1 MSLPL
6 ERGTSD
12 LSILAALKTNIFGL
26 RKAATWSAFLSG
38 LIIVLISSTGPL
50 AILFQAAKAAN
61 FTSAQTASW
70 LLTIF
75 IGSGVFGL
83 ALTLRH
89 GMPIIG
95 AWGSA
100 TTALLVTA
108 LPLHELPEVVGAYFI
123 ASSALLLVGITGIF
137 GRLINLVP
145 RPVVMAMLA
154 GVLFN
159 FGVNIFTTL
168 ESDYLLGIAM
178 IFTYFLG
185 RRYKL
190 RAPVVGSLFVGLL
203 IAGTQGKLVNP
214 HIGIAIAKPI
224 WVDPTFSFAAIIT
237 LALPIFLLVL
247 TTQDATGIAVLINSG
262 YQAPKN
268 SIVALGGALS
278 ILGAGFGGSGVNLS
292 AITAAIGTQEHA
304 DPNPKTRYFA
314 GVSASVFYL
323 LLGLFG
329 ATVAGLFSTLP
340 PLLLAVLAG
349 LALLPVIGSATF
361 EALADGDY
369 REAALVT
376 LLVTIS
382 GVSAWQLGA
391 QFWGLVAGIL
401 VHQITS
407 WKFPKTKNK

>member
-12 LSILAALKTNIFGL
+12 LNVGAALRVNLSGL
-26 RKAATWSAFLSG
+26 TKAATWSAFFSG
-38 LIIVLISSTGPL
+38 LIIVLISATGPL

-61 FTSAQTASW
+61 FTSGQTASW

-75 IGSGVFGL
+75 IGAGAFGL
-83 ALTLRH
+83 VLTLRF
-89 GMPIIG
+89 GIPIIG
-95 AWGSA
+95 AWGAA

-108 LPLHELPEVVGAYFI
+108 LPLHRLSEVVGAYFI
-123 ASSALLLVGITGIF
+123 ASAALLLVGVTGIF
-137 GRLINLVP
+137 GRLIDLVP

-154 GVLFN
+154 GVLFR
-159 FGVNIFTTL
+159 FGVDIFSSL

-178 IFTYFLG
+178 IVIFFLG
-185 RRYKL
+185 RRFKW
-190 RAPVVGSLFVGLL
+190 RAPVMGSLFVGLA
-203 IAGTQGKLVNP
+203 IAGAQSKLVNP

-224 WVDPTFSFAAIIT
+224 WITPTFSFGALFT

-262 YQAPKN
+262 YHAPTN
-268 SIVALGGALS
+268 SIVAWGGVLS
-278 ILGAGFGGSGVNLS
+278 LIGAGFGGSGVNIS

-314 GVSASVFYL
+314 GISTSFFYL

-329 ATVAGLFSTLP
+329 ATVTGLFASLP
-340 PLLLAVLAG
+340 PILLAVLAG
-349 LALLPVIGSATF
+349 LALLPILGSSTH
-361 EALADGDY
+361 EALADADY
-369 REAALVT
+369 REAGLVT
-376 LLVTIS
+376 LLVTVS

-391 QFWGLVAGIL
+391 QFWGLVAGVF

-407 WKFPKTKNK
+407 WKFGKSQNT

>member
-12 LSILAALKTNIFGL
+12 LTILAALKTNIFGL

-75 IGSGVFGL
+75 VGSGIFGL
-83 ALTLRH
+83 ALTLRY
-89 GMPIIG
+89 GIPIIG
-95 AWGSA
+95 AWGAA

-108 LPLHELPEVVGAYFI
+108 LPLHDLRQVVGAYFI
-123 ASSALLLVGITGIF
+123 ASAALLLVGVTGIF
-137 GRLINLVP
+137 GRLMDLVP

-154 GVLFN
+154 GVLFR
-159 FGVNIFTTL
+159 FGVDIFSSL
-168 ESDYLLGIAM
+168 ESDYLIGIAM
-178 IFTYFLG
+178 IFAFFLG
-185 RRYKL
+185 RRLKWQ
-190 RAPVVGSLFVGLL
+190 APVVGALFIGLI
-203 IAGTQGKLVNP
+203 IAAAQSKLVNP
-214 HIGIAIAKPI
+214 HIDIALAKPI
-224 WVDPTFSFAAIIT
+224 WVSPTFSLGALFT

-262 YQAPKN
+262 FHPPTN
-268 SIVALGGALS
+268 SIVAWGGIFSL
-278 ILGAGFGGSGVNLS
+278 LGAGFGGSGVNIS

-304 DPNPKTRYFA
+304 DPNPKTRYFS
-314 GVSASVFYL
+314 GVSTGFFYL

-329 ATVAGLFSTLP
+329 GTVTGLFLTLP
-340 PLLLAVLAG
+340 PVLLAVLAG
-349 LALLPVIGSATF
+349 LALLPVIGSSTL
-361 EALADGDY
+361 EALADTEY
-369 REAALVT
+369 REAGLVT

-382 GVSAWQLGA
+382 GVSAWHLGA

-407 WKFPKTKNK
+407 WKFPKMKNK